1 MNVLERAGRLKAEAD
16 YLLQQIQLDEIIR
29 PYATITPTGSY
40 FLDVMVYPD
49 LDLYISQVSIEQ
61 LFHIAGQLAQSELV
75 IAVIFEKSADPR
87 LPGGLYLKPRL
98 DWGDWGRPW
107 KIDIWSLE
115 DSLIEQNLRTMRHFK
130 EKMTPYLREQI
141 LRYKISIMT
150 PSHRPPPF
158 SGYFIYKA
166 FIDEGM
172 LDFQQVTGYLL
183 SHGIQMSP
191 DAKV

>member
-1 MNVLERAGRLKAEAD
+1 MDILERAGRLKAEAD
-16 YLLQQIQLDEIIR
+16 YLMQEIRLYEILLSC
-29 PYATITPTGSY
+29 ASVTPTGSY

-49 LDLYISQVSIEQ
+49 IDLYISRVSIEQ

-75 IAVIFEKSADPR
+75 IAVVFEKSADPR

-98 DWGDWGRPW
+98 AWGEWGRPW

-115 DSLIEQNLRTMRHFK
+115 ASLIEQNLQTMRHFK
-130 EKMTPYLREQI
+130 ENMTPYLREQI

-150 PSHRPPPF
+150 PSQRPPPY

-172 LDFQQVTGYLL
+172 VDFQQVTGYLL
-183 SHGIQMSP
+183 SQGIQMAP
-191 DAKV
+191 AALV

>member
-1 MNVLERAGRLKAEAD
+1 MDGLQRAKRLKAEAD
-16 YLLQQIQLDEIIR
+16 DLLQKIRLDEIIQ

-49 LDLYISQVSIEQ
+49 IDLYISQVSIEQ
-61 LFHIAGQLAQSELV
+61 LFHIAAQLAQSELV
-75 IAVIFEKSADPR
+75 IAVVFEKSVNPS

-98 DWGDWGRPW
+98 AWGDWGRPW

-115 DSLIEQNLRTMRHFK
+115 DGLIEQNLHTMRHFK
-130 EKMTPYLREQI
+130 EKMTPFLREQI
-141 LRYKISIMT
+141 LRYKFSIMT
-150 PSHRPPPF
+150 PSQRPPPF

-172 LDFQQVTGYLL
+172 VDFQQVTDYLL
-183 SHGIQMSP
+183 SHGIQMAP
-191 DAKV
+191 AAHT